1 MSNEIRIASWWEM
14 TLLVVAYAIPL
25 FFYYYSYLTGEGHW
39 FSRSG
44 SLMVILGAFL
54 EYRNFGIQQYLR
66 EKRDETWKPD
76 PIIVNQLRSRKPFD
90 ILLLTSL
97 VLGTAIWGYGDLL
110 FNNT

>member
-1 MSNEIRIASWWEM
+1 MNNETKIVHWWEM
-14 TLLVVAYAIPL
+14 VLLIAAYVIPL
-25 FFYYYSYLTGEGHW
+25 FFCYYSYLTDEGHW

-66 EKRDETWKPD
+66 EKRDATWKPD

-90 ILLLTSL
+90 ISILTSL

-110 FNNT
+110 FRNT

>member
-1 MSNEIRIASWWEM
+1 MSNQIKIAPWWEM
-14 TLLVVAYAIPL
+14 VLLVAAYAIPL
-25 FFYYYSYLTGEGHW
+25 LFCYYSYLTDEGHW

-76 PIIVNQLRSRKPFD
+76 PKIVEHLRSRKPFD
-90 ILLLTSL
+90 ILVLASL

-110 FNNT
+110 FNT